1 MASIVPVANALRNP
15 GELVDNI
22 YFSESS
28 LQQTAA
34 RVLNKESYSYPFNSL
49 SLGSTN
55 TLIIQKNL
63 MASHVLV
70 VFEFDPFIT
79 PWTAGWA
86 LENGWGFK
94 MIDRIQLQYGGSEVI
109 DIDGH
114 DNFMRAMNE
123 CENNYKKESVI
134 KLAGIPSWIDGA
146 GGKVGPL
153 PGNTAGAKFRAV
165 VPIILPHSS
174 VNAYRQMPFDVACL
188 NQSVNIRLTLKSP
201 FDVWTNP
208 QSRSQEGTTPLGQLS
223 QAQTTLSNAYWV
235 VGQQV
240 LIDTIASKKD
250 LVSGM
255 SPDSNYSLSYFWKYP
270 QHGENLFTI
279 PGVANNTFSQTIS
292 APISATL
299 TGFRN
304 GALDSLVLFVEK
316 IGPTNVHLSDTQAAQ
331 INVPRAG
338 GLNLIPMMN
347 ISVQYAGQVIYQSA
361 STELSQALDN
371 MINVVDSSYPITP
384 IVAGGALATPAAG
397 GTYRPQYVR
406 IQLAQFSECM
416 SIKAFVQAAGA
427 LMSHDTLQITFQIF
441 DNFNYA
447 VADAGLNL
455 QNQYRLNVQQLY
467 SSALTIERGSARF
480 AFVNPLGQ
488 PQIPFNV

>member
-15 GELVDNI
+15 GELVDNV

-34 RVLNKESYSYPFNSL
+34 RVLNKESYTYPFNSL
-49 SLGSTN
+49 ALGSTN

-63 MASHVLV
+63 MVSHVLV
-70 VFEFDPFIT
+70 VLEFDPTMT
-79 PWTAGWA
+79 PWTNGYF
-86 LENGWGFK
+86 LNHGWGFQA
-94 MIDRIQLQYGGSEVI
+94 IRRIQLQYGGSEVI
-109 DIDGH
+109 EIDGH

-123 CENNYKKESVI
+123 CENDYKKQSVLD
-134 KLAGIPSWIDGA
+134 LAGLPAWIPATGTPVQGQTSD
-146 GGKVGPL
+146 K
-153 PGNTAGAKFRAV
+153 KFRAV

-174 VNAYRQMPFDVACL
+174 VNAYRQMPFDVSCL
-188 NQSVNIRLTLKSP
+188 NQAVNIRLTLADSGTMWSSP
-201 FDVWTNP
+201 NSQQQTP
-208 QSRSQEGTTPLGQLS
+208 QLLALGS
-223 QAQTTLSNAYWV
+223 AQTSLSNAYWV

-270 QHGENLFTI
+270 QHNENVFSI
-279 PGVANNTFSQTIS
+279 PGNADGGIIS
-292 APISATL
+292 TLSTPISLTL

-304 GALDSLVLFVEK
+304 GALDSLVFFVEK
-316 IGPTNVHLSDTQAAQ
+316 LGPLAASLTTAQASNPDSGVTVAT
-331 INVPRAG
+331 
-338 GLNLIPMMN
+338 GLNLVPM
-347 ISVQYAGQVIYQSA
+347 SQVTLSYAGQVIYQSA
-361 STELSQALDN
+361 SSELSQALDN
-371 MINVVDSSYPITP
+371 MINVVDSTYEYKP
-384 IVAGGALATPAAG
+384 VAGNPTAG
-397 GTYRPQYVR
+397 GTPVMGTTYRAEYLRV
-406 IQLAQFSECM
+406 QLAQFSECM

-427 LMSHDTLQITFQIF
+427 LMSHDTLQISFRIF
-441 DNFNYA
+441 DNFSYSGA
-447 VADAGLNL
+447 LAGQNL
-455 QNQYRLNVQQLY
+455 VNQYRLNVQQLY